1 MRHDA
6 PVFCPAG
13 ALGGD
18 MRAAPSGQPRVGAPA
33 QPLSSHHACSAPS
46 LSPLVM
52 PARWADDSSEEE
64 QEQEQEEEDTRRAP
78 CAGGSCVQTQSAAAH
93 SKQACCASVSKGTR
107 QRAPPVGS
115 SCNSSPGATKEG
127 AVSRPPSAA
136 PTAER
141 AQHGSG
147 RRRGG
152 KKGAAKSGAAPA
164 SAADAEGCWR
174 PAAPAALAGVASAHA
189 AADAKQQQHRD
200 RSKARQTSTS
210 GASGSGS
217 SNGNAPRGK
226 RASGGRG
233 SKGAIGSV
241 APAPALT
248 PSSTAAAVVS
258 PRSKVPAAKGGPTQ
272 PAAKGSADRER
283 SVAAGCG
290 VVHANMWQALGVE
303 ASAC

>member
-6 PVFCPAG
+6 PVFCPAD
-13 ALGGD
+13 ALVGD
-18 MRAAPSGQPRVGAPA
+18 VRAAPSGQPRVGAPA
-33 QPLSSHHACSAPS
+33 QPLSGHHDCSAPS

-64 QEQEQEEEDTRRAP
+64 HEQEQEEEDTRRAP
-78 CAGGSCVQTQSAAAH
+78 CAGDSCVQTQLAAVH

-107 QRAPPVGS
+107 QRAPPASS

-136 PTAER
+136 PTAEW

-164 SAADAEGCWR
+164 SAPDAEGCWR
-174 PAAPAALAGVASAHA
+174 PAAPATLAGVASAQA
-189 AADAKQQQHRD
+189 AKQQEQHRD
-200 RSKARQTSTS
+200 RSKAWQTSTS

-217 SNGNAPRGK
+217 SNRSAPRGK
-226 RASGGRG
+226 RATGSKS
-233 SKGAIGSV
+233 SKGAVGNA
-241 APAPALT
+241 APAAALT
-248 PSSTAAAVVS
+248 PSSTAAAVAS
-258 PRSKVPAAKGGPTQ
+258 PQATVPAAKGGPNQ

-283 SVAAGCG
+283 SVVAGCG
-290 VVHANMWQALGVE
+290 VVHVNMWQALGVE